1 MFEIALE
8 MSKNIFR
15 AMAIVALCVV
25 TLAITLFF
33 SVQHSKK
40 LVKENE
46 QLILKNDSL
55 HILELKANKE
65 LVLVQM
71 RLDSLIRRNG
81 KYARN

>member
-1 MFEIALE
+1 LFEIALE